1 MLFMWATTSARARVS
16 RGVEVTSTWSCSG
29 SGLGAIDGA
38 AMVAAPPAGAP
49 LANPMSLSTSDSLAP
64 QANVAHFSA
73 LSAAYFAFWADSAG
87 FHLSAATF
95 LLLIPSFS
103 AFPDEI
109 NKIAVKLGETR
120 TGLGMGD
127 LCVGGGTVSTA

>member
-87 FHLSAATF
+87 

-127 LCVGGGTVSTA
+127 LCVGGGRVSTA